1 MKRVVATGIAVL
13 LAASSVAAQ
22 RGAANQPAG
31 PPPACPPSGYS
42 QPSYALFGQNG
53 GDGQT
58 AYEIAS
64 PCVGQEV
71 RAAAVAIGM
80 GRNRLLGVKN
90 VITIMFTA
98 EGTMAEAGGMNA
110 VKKADFHMA
119 YYLPAMRMFLEG
131 TRPDRRPLKE
141 IRVFAD
147 TYAWNETEEGRGAT
161 SAMTA
166 LNDRAPLIK
175 LTPFGA
181 LWSVIDAEGHATATT
196 VNGRTVLTGT
206 SPLDGIE
213 VSATLDAAHRPIEV
227 TAKANG
233 HTYGATFAD
242 YRDTWESKYL
252 VIFPSRLTWT
262 LDGKPLAD
270 WRVTAFK
277 SNPYVVFPIPDVVR
291 QKASN

>member
-1 MKRVVATGIAVL
+1 MRRGMVVAAMMLVAVIAVS
-13 LAASSVAAQ
+13 AG
-22 RGAANQPAG
+22 RGAQMPQGAPA
-31 PPPACPPSGYS
+31 PATAPTCPSSGYS
-42 QPSYALFGQNG
+42 PPFYAMFGQNG

-58 AYEIAS
+58 AYEIAN
-64 PCVGQEV
+64 PCIGKEV
-71 RAAAVAIGM
+71 R
-80 GRNRLLGVKN
+80 VKN

-98 EGTMAEAGGMNA
+98 EGTFAGDK
-110 VKKADFHMA
+110 VSKADFHVA

-131 TRPDRRPLKE
+131 TRGNGAALKE

-161 SAMTA
+161 PAMNT

-181 LWSVIDAEGHATATT
+181 LWSVIEAEGHTKVST

-213 VSATLDAAHRPIEV
+213 VSTTLDNQNRPIEV
-227 TAKANG
+227 SAKASG

-242 YRDTWESKYL
+242 YRDTWEPKYL
-252 VIFPSRLTWT
+252 VIFPSQIRWT

-270 WRVTAFK
+270 LKVTAFK
-277 SNPYVVFPIPDVVR
+277 SNPYVVFPVPDAVR